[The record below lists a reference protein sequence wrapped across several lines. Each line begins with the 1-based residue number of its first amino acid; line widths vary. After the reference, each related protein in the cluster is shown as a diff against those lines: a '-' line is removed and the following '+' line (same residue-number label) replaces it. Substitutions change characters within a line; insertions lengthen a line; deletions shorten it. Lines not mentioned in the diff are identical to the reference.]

1 MARIVWFHPRQLMPP
16 RGGGDHRTLGLV
28 RGALAADHDVLLV
41 QPNDQLD
48 GGQPPSG
55 LTTAELDVRRGVS
68 GALTKVFSADPLRAP
83 RVTRG
88 SVDRV
93 RGMIDEFRPDL
104 GVVSEVMTWGLAR
117 RLMPAVP
124 WIYDSQNVEHELFE
138 GHRQAALRL
147 VDRVTFTVDHRR
159 VTRAER
165 ALLRESAATLTVSDP
180 DARGLREIAPS
191 ASFVLVPSSMEP
203 PDVPADPVAA
213 GAVMLFVGS
222 LDFPPNI
229 EAISALIH
237 EIVPRVRERRPD
249 ASLLVIGRRPSA
261 TMRAQLDS
269 VPWVEFLENAP
280 SVDDAYRRAR
290 LVLMPFRSGSGTKL
304 KLYEAMAFGM
314 PVVATPK
321 GIAGVDVRPDAE
333 VLVRDDAAGIA
344 AAAADVL
351 EDQDLAGRLATA
363 ARRAFDERLS
373 WEKAAH
379 PVLRQVLAGL
389 A

>member
-1 MARIVWFHPRQLMPP
+1 MADNPPPALRPR
-16 RGGGDHRTLGLV
+16 
-28 RGALAADHDVLLV
+28 
-41 QPNDQLD
+41 NC
-48 GGQPPSG
+48 
-55 LTTAELDVRRGVS
+55 DVRRGVS

-93 RGMIDEFRPDL
+93 RRMIDEFRPDL

-117 RLMPAVP
+117 SLMPAVP

-138 GHRQAALRL
+138 GHRQAAQGL

-191 ASFVLVPSSMEP
+191 ASLVLVPSSMEP
-203 PDVPADPVAA
+203 PDLPADPVAA
-213 GAVMLFVGS
+213 GPVMLFVGS

-261 TMRAQLDS
+261 SMRAQLES

-321 GIAGVDVRPDAE
+321 GIAGVDVRPDVE

-344 AAAADVL
+344 AAATDVL
-351 EDQDLAGRLATA
+351 EDQHLAGRLATA
-363 ARRAFDERLS
+363 ARRAFDERLAWHRS
-373 WEKAAH
+373 AYPPLNALLESLDGRGA
-379 PVLRQVLAGL
+379 
-389 A
+389 